1 MTTAAAL
8 QSEAQQL
15 PSDTSEPGDQPPVL
29 GQADL
34 PASLGLF
41 PRAAVSRGLG
51 EPVLKVAVACAGL
64 PEGRV
69 SSLFLCQGSC
79 RGTHSA
85 SGKMRCVREGE

>member
-41 PRAAVSRGLG
+41 PSAAVSRGLG

-64 PEGRV
+64 PEGRGQ
-69 SSLFLCQGSC
+69 SKLFISLPGRLQGDTFSEWEDEVC
-79 RGTHSA
+79 
-85 SGKMRCVREGE
+85 